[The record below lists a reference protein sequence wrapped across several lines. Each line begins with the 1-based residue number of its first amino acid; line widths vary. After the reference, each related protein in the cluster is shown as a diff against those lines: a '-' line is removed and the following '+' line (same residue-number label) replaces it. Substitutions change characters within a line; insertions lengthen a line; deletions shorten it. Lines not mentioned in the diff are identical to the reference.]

1 MNYHFLLTIFWNFY
15 QNLICM
21 ETSVY
26 NFSCCPEFW
35 LSGNLQA
42 ALPYFMD
49 AYSHI
54 LPSTLDYLK
63 RLSGLCEAWETDS
76 TQVFV
81 FKIKRIL
88 TKSDLFSLTLLQ
100 RHEVQGTYLFIVM
113 TTLNYN
119 NLLLGFCSDLHS
131 SCNWIWNRTHS
142 LAWCFLNAFHFS
154 PYKGFQQ
161 STKSKQHK
169 KNQNILETLKHL

>member
-1 MNYHFLLTIFWNFY
+1 MNYHFLLRIFWNFY

-21 ETSVY
+21 KTSVY
-26 NFSCCPEFW
+26 NFSCCPGFW

-42 ALPYFMD
+42 ALPDFMD

-63 RLSGLCEAWETDS
+63 SLSGLCEAWETDS

-119 NLLLGFCSDLHS
+119 HLLAGFLQWFTQQCKVSLDLKPNS
-131 SCNWIWNRTHS
+131 QPC
-142 LAWCFLNAFHFS
+142 LMFS
-154 PYKGFQQ
+154 
-161 STKSKQHK
+161 
-169 KNQNILETLKHL
+169 